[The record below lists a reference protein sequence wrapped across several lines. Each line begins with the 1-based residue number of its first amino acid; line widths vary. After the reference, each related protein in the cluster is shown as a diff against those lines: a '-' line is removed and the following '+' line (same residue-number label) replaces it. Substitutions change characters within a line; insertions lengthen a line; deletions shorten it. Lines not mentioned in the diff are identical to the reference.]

1 MAIQIVYSRRRP
13 SDPTADRLYY
23 RSRSRSSTAVQTVFN
38 TISLIITLKSCKK
51 KSHLLVGV
59 GEFSRATRP
68 DLTTTRPQLAAATMI
83 IEHGL
88 IYYIW
93 TDGLKVAELGN
104 NWNNTRKNG
113 MRIKVRSR
121 GELNGKNNLGFDGN
135 HWPGPSHHSRRYI
148 YTTTSQSS
156 SSSRDTK
163 FARPPQPYLRLQ
175 LSLIT
180 SIITLIHGLPI

>member
-1 MAIQIVYSRRRP
+1 
-13 SDPTADRLYY
+13 
-23 RSRSRSSTAVQTVFN
+23 
-38 TISLIITLKSCKK
+38 
-51 KSHLLVGV
+51 
-59 GEFSRATRP
+59 
-68 DLTTTRPQLAAATMI
+68 MI

-135 HWPGPSHHSRRYI
+135 HWPGPNRKSPGQWSNTI
-148 YTTTSQSS
+148 DAVAT
-156 SSSRDTK
+156 
-163 FARPPQPYLRLQ
+163 
-175 LSLIT
+175 LS
-180 SIITLIHGLPI
+180 GD

>member
-1 MAIQIVYSRRRP
+1 
-13 SDPTADRLYY
+13 
-23 RSRSRSSTAVQTVFN
+23 
-38 TISLIITLKSCKK
+38 
-51 KSHLLVGV
+51 
-59 GEFSRATRP
+59 
-68 DLTTTRPQLAAATMI
+68 MI

-135 HWPGPSHHSRRYI
+135 HWPGPSHRSPVVLPVIFVTTLEYPYI
-148 YTTTSQSS
+148 V
-156 SSSRDTK
+156 
-163 FARPPQPYLRLQ
+163 
-175 LSLIT
+175 LIV
-180 SIITLIHGLPI
+180 ITLISTMIERLRAYIRAAAAVVVAVAPVPVPVPVLGNSEAFHNNASRRHLA

>member
-1 MAIQIVYSRRRP
+1 
-13 SDPTADRLYY
+13 
-23 RSRSRSSTAVQTVFN
+23 
-38 TISLIITLKSCKK
+38 
-51 KSHLLVGV
+51 
-59 GEFSRATRP
+59 
-68 DLTTTRPQLAAATMI
+68 MI

-135 HWPGPSHHSRRYI
+135 HWPGPTDIAWISQTCEGFQRITHSALERVDRN
-148 YTTTSQSS
+148 
-156 SSSRDTK
+156 
-163 FARPPQPYLRLQ
+163 
-175 LSLIT
+175 
-180 SIITLIHGLPI
+180 G

>member
-1 MAIQIVYSRRRP
+1 M
-13 SDPTADRLYY
+13 
-23 RSRSRSSTAVQTVFN
+23 F
-38 TISLIITLKSCKK
+38 
-51 KSHLLVGV
+51 
-59 GEFSRATRP
+59 
-68 DLTTTRPQLAAATMI
+68 TRPQLAAATMI

-135 HWPGPSHHSRRYI
+135 HWPGP
-148 YTTTSQSS
+148 TC
-156 SSSRDTK
+156 
-163 FARPPQPYLRLQ
+163 
-175 LSLIT
+175 
-180 SIITLIHGLPI
+180 TLAWVGSKVENFNSPLMTALLYVNI

>member
-1 MAIQIVYSRRRP
+1 MTLRG
-13 SDPTADRLYY
+13 
-23 RSRSRSSTAVQTVFN
+23 RSHFR
-38 TISLIITLKSCKK
+38 
-51 KSHLLVGV
+51 
-59 GEFSRATRP
+59 
-68 DLTTTRPQLAAATMI
+68 AATMN

-135 HWPGPSHHSRRYI
+135 HWPGPRFGS
-148 YTTTSQSS
+148 
-156 SSSRDTK
+156 K
-163 FARPPQPYLRLQ
+163 VV
-175 LSLIT
+175 IT
-180 SIITLIHGLPI
+180 

>member
-1 MAIQIVYSRRRP
+1 
-13 SDPTADRLYY
+13 
-23 RSRSRSSTAVQTVFN
+23 
-38 TISLIITLKSCKK
+38 
-51 KSHLLVGV
+51 
-59 GEFSRATRP
+59 
-68 DLTTTRPQLAAATMI
+68 MI

-135 HWPGPSHHSRRYI
+135 HWPGPI
-148 YTTTSQSS
+148 YGDGPTSA
-156 SSSRDTK
+156 TGT
-163 FARPPQPYLRLQ
+163 P
-175 LSLIT
+175 T
-180 SIITLIHGLPI
+180 E

>member
-1 MAIQIVYSRRRP
+1 
-13 SDPTADRLYY
+13 
-23 RSRSRSSTAVQTVFN
+23 
-38 TISLIITLKSCKK
+38 
-51 KSHLLVGV
+51 
-59 GEFSRATRP
+59 
-68 DLTTTRPQLAAATMI
+68 MI

-135 HWPGPSHHSRRYI
+135 HWPGPTRS
-148 YTTTSQSS
+148 
-156 SSSRDTK
+156 
-163 FARPPQPYLRLQ
+163 PYALHAHRMHAEYPLAN
-175 LSLIT
+175 LDDDVDLE
-180 SIITLIHGLPI
+180 

>member
-1 MAIQIVYSRRRP
+1 MVNIILITKIVYQYIP
-13 SDPTADRLYY
+13 NNNPKIL
-23 RSRSRSSTAVQTVFN
+23 Q
-38 TISLIITLKSCKK
+38 K

-121 GELNGKNNLGFDGN
+121 GELNGKNNPSFEGN
-135 HWPGPSHHSRRYI
+135 HWPGPIHTVAHAV
-148 YTTTSQSS
+148 
-156 SSSRDTK
+156 K
-163 FARPPQPYLRLQ
+163 VRLC
-175 LSLIT
+175 
-180 SIITLIHGLPI
+180 HR